1 MLPIV
6 SFAKEYAHQ
15 IVDGH
20 AAQSLGWQIAQ
31 LQMVVRRH
39 GIDERHD
46 KSNFGLVVRSDRRTL
61 SVPAH
66 RPIKPIYVR
75 EFIELLVETAA

>member
-1 MLPIV
+1 MATKLLTVMQRNP
-6 SFAKEYAHQ
+6 
-15 IVDGH
+15 
-20 AAQSLGWQIAQ
+20 LGWQIAQ

-66 RPIKPIYVR
+66 HPIKPIYVR
-75 EFIELLVETAA
+75 KFVESLVETAA

>member
-1 MLPIV
+1 MRKNTATKLLTAMQRNP
-6 SFAKEYAHQ
+6 
-15 IVDGH
+15 
-20 AAQSLGWQIAQ
+20 LGWQIAQ

-46 KSNFGLVVRSDRRTL
+46 KSNFGVVVRSDMRTL